1 MKQLF
6 KLSNRDLI
14 RILLCLI
21 STIICLSD
29 PQIGVGISILG
40 FAVVMI
46 DYFRQAIFKKQEC
59 DFWMLGETLLEGR
72 VSLADFVYGIL
83 VMLMVFYICGNS
95 ALTIALFMVGFLFC
109 YGLIIWVFT
118 HDKYSEQMRKSLA
131 NVWFFSMMLIPLWG
145 LTIMACRNVAEFLVC
160 VAINIMLF
168 SMGVWPLVAD
178 DDDFQFCEEEKE
190 CESEEEKEK

>member
-6 KLSNRDLI
+6 KLSNRDLM

-21 STIICLSD
+21 STIIGLSD
-29 PQIGVGISILG
+29 PRVGVGISILG
-40 FAVVMI
+40 FVVVMI

-59 DFWMLGETLLEGR
+59 DFWMLGETLLGDR

-83 VMLMVFYICGNS
+83 VMLMVFYVCGNS

-109 YGLIIWVFT
+109 YGLIIWVFI

-131 NVWFFSMMLIPLWG
+131 NIWFFSMMLIPLWG
-145 LTIMACRNVAEFLVC
+145 LTIMACRNWAELLVC
-160 VAINIMLF
+160 IAINITLF

-178 DDDFQFCEEEKE
+178 DDEFQFDEEEEE
-190 CESEEEKEK
+190 CEPEEMEEK

>member
-83 VMLMVFYICGNS
+83 VMLMIFYICGNS

>member
-6 KLSNRDLI
+6 KLSNRDLM

-21 STIICLSD
+21 STIIGLSD
-29 PQIGVGISILG
+29 PQVGVGISILG
-40 FAVVMI
+40 FVVVMI

-59 DFWMLGETLLEGR
+59 DFWMLGETLLGDR

-83 VMLMVFYICGNS
+83 VMLMVFYVCGNS

-131 NVWFFSMMLIPLWG
+131 NIWFFSMMLIPLWG
-145 LTIMACRNVAEFLVC
+145 LTIMACRNWAELLVC
-160 VAINIMLF
+160 IAINITLF

-178 DDDFQFCEEEKE
+178 DDEFQFDEEEEE
-190 CESEEEKEK
+190 CEPEEMEEK

>member
-6 KLSNRDLI
+6 KLSNRDLM

-21 STIICLSD
+21 STIIGLSD
-29 PQIGVGISILG
+29 PRVGVGISILG
-40 FAVVMI
+40 FVVVMI

-59 DFWMLGETLLEGR
+59 DFWMLGETLLGDR

-83 VMLMVFYICGNS
+83 VMLMVFYVCGNS

-109 YGLIIWVFT
+109 YCLIIWVFT
-118 HDKYSEQMRKSLA
+118 HDKYSEQMRKSLS

-145 LTIMACRNVAEFLVC
+145 LTIMACRNLAELLVC
-160 VAINIMLF
+160 IAINITLF
-168 SMGVWPLVAD
+168 SMGVWPLVSD
-178 DDDFQFCEEEKE
+178 DDDFQFYEEQEE
-190 CESEEEKEK
+190 CEPEEEKEK

>member
-6 KLSNRDLI
+6 KLSNRDLM

-21 STIICLSD
+21 STIIGLSD
-29 PQIGVGISILG
+29 TRVGVGISILG
-40 FAVVMI
+40 FVVVMI

-59 DFWMLGETLLEGR
+59 DFWMLGETLLGDR

-83 VMLMVFYICGNS
+83 VMLMVFYVCGNS

-131 NVWFFSMMLIPLWG
+131 NIWFFSMMLIPLWG
-145 LTIMACRNVAEFLVC
+145 LTIMACRNWAELLVC
-160 VAINIMLF
+160 IAINITLF

-178 DDDFQFCEEEKE
+178 DDEFQFDEEEEE
-190 CESEEEKEK
+190 CEPEEMEEK

>member
-6 KLSNRDLI
+6 KLSNRDLM

-21 STIICLSD
+21 STITGLSD
-29 PQIGVGISILG
+29 PRVGVGISILG

-59 DFWMLGETLLEGR
+59 DFWMLGETLLGGR
-72 VSLADFVYGIL
+72 VSLVDFVYGIL
-83 VMLMVFYICGNS
+83 VMLMVFYVCGNS
-95 ALTIALFMVGFLFC
+95 IPTIVLFMVGFLFC

-131 NVWFFSMMLIPLWG
+131 NIWFFSMMLIPLWG
-145 LTIMACRNVAEFLVC
+145 LTIMACRNWAELLVC
-160 VAINIMLF
+160 IAINITLF
-168 SMGVWPLVAD
+168 SMGAWPLVSD
-178 DDDFQFCEEEKE
+178 DDDFQFDEEEEE
-190 CESEEEKEK
+190 CEPEEMEEK

>member
-21 STIICLSD
+21 STITGLSD
-29 PQIGVGISILG
+29 PRVGVGISILG
-40 FAVVMI
+40 FVVAMI
-46 DYFRQAIFKKQEC
+46 DYFRQAIFKKREC
-59 DFWMLGETLLEGR
+59 DFWMLGETLLGGR

-83 VMLMVFYICGNS
+83 VMLMVFYVCGNS

-131 NVWFFSMMLIPLWG
+131 NIWFFSMMLIPLWG
-145 LTIMACRNVAEFLVC
+145 LTIMACRNWAELLVC
-160 VAINIMLF
+160 IAINITLF

-178 DDDFQFCEEEKE
+178 DDEFQFDEEEEE
-190 CESEEEKEK
+190 CEPEEMEEK

>member
-6 KLSNRDLI
+6 KLSNRDLM

-21 STIICLSD
+21 STITGLSD
-29 PQIGVGISILG
+29 PRVGVGISILG

-46 DYFRQAIFKKQEC
+46 DYFRQAIFRKQEC
-59 DFWMLGETLLEGR
+59 DFWMLGETLLGGR

-83 VMLMVFYICGNS
+83 VMLMVFYVCGNS

-118 HDKYSEQMRKSLA
+118 YDKYSEQMRKSLA
-131 NVWFFSMMLIPLWG
+131 NIWFFSMMLIPLWG
-145 LTIMACRNVAEFLVC
+145 LTIMACRNWAELLVC
-160 VAINIMLF
+160 IAINITLF
-168 SMGVWPLVAD
+168 SMGAWPLVSD
-178 DDDFQFCEEEKE
+178 DDDFQFDEEEEE
-190 CESEEEKEK
+190 CEPEEMEEK

>member
-1 MKQLF
+1 MSRLF

-29 PQIGVGISILG
+29 PQVGVGISILG

-46 DYFRQAIFKKQEC
+46 DYFRQAIFRKQEC

-83 VMLMVFYICGNS
+83 VMLMVFYVCGNS

-118 HDKYSEQMRKSLA
+118 HDKYSEQIRKSLA

>member
-6 KLSNRDLI
+6 KLSNRDLM

-21 STIICLSD
+21 STITGLSD
-29 PQIGVGISILG
+29 PRVGVGISILG

-46 DYFRQAIFKKQEC
+46 DYFRQAIFRKREC
-59 DFWMLGETLLEGR
+59 DFWMLGETLLGGR

-83 VMLMVFYICGNS
+83 VMLMVFYVCGNS
-95 ALTIALFMVGFLFC
+95 VLTIALFMVGFLFC

-131 NVWFFSMMLIPLWG
+131 NIWFFSMMLIPLWG
-145 LTIMACRNVAEFLVC
+145 LTIMACRNLAELLVC
-160 VAINIMLF
+160 IAINITLF
-168 SMGVWPLVAD
+168 AMGVWPLVSD
-178 DDDFQFCEEEKE
+178 DDDFQFYEEQEE
-190 CESEEEKEK
+190 CEPEEEKEK

>member
-46 DYFRQAIFKKQEC
+46 DYFRQAIFRKQEC

>member
-6 KLSNRDLI
+6 KLSNRDLM

-21 STIICLSD
+21 STITGLSD
-29 PQIGVGISILG
+29 PRVGVGISILG

-59 DFWMLGETLLEGR
+59 DFWMLGETLLGDR

-83 VMLMVFYICGNS
+83 VMLMVFYVCGNS

-131 NVWFFSMMLIPLWG
+131 NIWFFSMMLIPLWG
-145 LTIMACRNVAEFLVC
+145 LTIMACRNVAELLVC

-168 SMGVWPLVAD
+168 SMGAWPLVAD
-178 DDDFQFCEEEKE
+178 DDDFQFDEEECEPEEEEEK
-190 CESEEEKEK
+190 

>member
-6 KLSNRDLI
+6 KLSNRDLM

-29 PQIGVGISILG
+29 PQMGVGISILG

-46 DYFRQAIFKKQEC
+46 DYFRQAIFRKQEC

-83 VMLMVFYICGNS
+83 VMLMVFYVCENS

-118 HDKYSEQMRKSLA
+118 HDKYSEQMQKSLA

-145 LTIMACRNVAEFLVC
+145 LTIMACRNVAELLVC
-160 VAINIMLF
+160 VAINITLF

-178 DDDFQFCEEEKE
+178 DDEFQFYEKEKE
-190 CESEEEKEK
+190 CEPEEEKEK

>member
-6 KLSNRDLI
+6 KLSNRDLM

-21 STIICLSD
+21 STITGLSD
-29 PQIGVGISILG
+29 PRVGVGISILG

-59 DFWMLGETLLEGR
+59 DFWMLGETLLGDR

-83 VMLMVFYICGNS
+83 VMLMVFYVCGNS

-118 HDKYSEQMRKSLA
+118 HDKYSEQMRKSLS

-145 LTIMACRNVAEFLVC
+145 LTIMTCRNLAELLVC
-160 VAINIMLF
+160 IAINITLF
-168 SMGVWPLVAD
+168 AMGVWPLVSD
-178 DDDFQFCEEEKE
+178 DDDFQFYEEQEE
-190 CESEEEKEK
+190 CEPEEEKEK

>member
-6 KLSNRDLI
+6 KLSNRDLM

-21 STIICLSD
+21 STIIGLSD
-29 PQIGVGISILG
+29 PRVGVGISILG
-40 FAVVMI
+40 FVVVMI

-59 DFWMLGETLLEGR
+59 DFWMLGETLLGDR

-83 VMLMVFYICGNS
+83 VMLMVFYVCGNS

-131 NVWFFSMMLIPLWG
+131 NIWFFSMMLIPLWG
-145 LTIMACRNVAEFLVC
+145 LTIMACRNWAELLVC
-160 VAINIMLF
+160 IAINITLF
-168 SMGVWPLVAD
+168 AMGVWPLVAD
-178 DDDFQFCEEEKE
+178 DDEFQFDEEEEE
-190 CESEEEKEK
+190 CEPEEMEEK

>member
-6 KLSNRDLI
+6 KLSNRDLM

-29 PQIGVGISILG
+29 SQVGVGISVLG

-46 DYFRQAIFKKQEC
+46 DYFRQAIFRKQEC

-83 VMLMVFYICGNS
+83 VMLMVFYVCGNS

-145 LTIMACRNVAEFLVC
+145 LTIMACRNWAELLVC
-160 VAINIMLF
+160 IAINIALF
-168 SMGVWPLVAD
+168 SMGVWPLVSD
-178 DDDFQFCEEEKE
+178 DDDFQFYEEQEE
-190 CESEEEKEK
+190 CEPEEEKEK

>member
-6 KLSNRDLI
+6 KLSNRDLM

-21 STIICLSD
+21 STIIGLSD
-29 PQIGVGISILG
+29 PRVGVGISILG
-40 FAVVMI
+40 FVVVMI

-59 DFWMLGETLLEGR
+59 DFWMLGETLLGDR

-83 VMLMVFYICGNS
+83 VMLMVFYVCGNS

-131 NVWFFSMMLIPLWG
+131 NIWFFSMMLIPLWG
-145 LTIMACRNVAEFLVC
+145 LTIMACRNWAELLVC
-160 VAINIMLF
+160 IAINITLF
-168 SMGVWPLVAD
+168 SMGAWPLVSD
-178 DDDFQFCEEEKE
+178 DDDFQFDVEEEE
-190 CESEEEKEK
+190 CEPEEMEEK

>member
-21 STIICLSD
+21 STITGLSD
-29 PQIGVGISILG
+29 PRVGVGISILG
-40 FAVVMI
+40 FVVVMI
-46 DYFRQAIFKKQEC
+46 DYFRQAIFKKREC
-59 DFWMLGETLLEGR
+59 DFWMLGETLLGGR

-83 VMLMVFYICGNS
+83 VMLMVFYVCGNS

-131 NVWFFSMMLIPLWG
+131 NIWFFSMMLIPLWG
-145 LTIMACRNVAEFLVC
+145 LTIMACRNVAELLVC
-160 VAINIMLF
+160 IAINITLF
-168 SMGVWPLVAD
+168 SMGAWPLVSD
-178 DDDFQFCEEEKE
+178 DDDFQFDEEEEE
-190 CESEEEKEK
+190 CEPEEMEEK

>member
-6 KLSNRDLI
+6 KLSNRDLM

-21 STIICLSD
+21 STITGLSD
-29 PQIGVGISILG
+29 PRVGVGIGILG

-46 DYFRQAIFKKQEC
+46 DYFRQAIFRKREC

-83 VMLMVFYICGNS
+83 VMLMVFYVCGNS
-95 ALTIALFMVGFLFC
+95 VLTIALFMVGFLFC
-109 YGLIIWVFT
+109 YGLIVLVFT
-118 HDKYSEQMRKSLA
+118 HDKYSEQMRKSLS

-145 LTIMACRNVAEFLVC
+145 LTIMACRNVAELLVC
-160 VAINIMLF
+160 IAINITLF

-178 DDDFQFCEEEKE
+178 DDDFQFYEEQEE
-190 CESEEEKEK
+190 CEPEEEKEK

>member
-21 STIICLSD
+21 PTIICLSD
-29 PQIGVGISILG
+29 SQVGVGISVLG

-46 DYFRQAIFKKQEC
+46 DYFRQAIFRKQEC

-83 VMLMVFYICGNS
+83 VMLMVFYVCGNS

-145 LTIMACRNVAEFLVC
+145 LTIMACRNWAELLVC
-160 VAINIMLF
+160 IAINIALF
-168 SMGVWPLVAD
+168 SMGVWPLVSD
-178 DDDFQFCEEEKE
+178 DDDFQFYEEQEE
-190 CESEEEKEK
+190 CEPEEEKEK

>member
-6 KLSNRDLI
+6 KLSNRDLM

-21 STIICLSD
+21 STIIGLSD
-29 PQIGVGISILG
+29 PRVGVGISILG
-40 FAVVMI
+40 FVVVMI

-59 DFWMLGETLLEGR
+59 DFWMLGETLLGDR

-83 VMLMVFYICGNS
+83 VMLMVFYVCGNS

-131 NVWFFSMMLIPLWG
+131 NIWFFSMMLIPLWG
-145 LTIMACRNVAEFLVC
+145 LTIMACRNWAELLVC
-160 VAINIMLF
+160 IAINITLF
-168 SMGVWPLVAD
+168 SMGAWPLVSD
-178 DDDFQFCEEEKE
+178 DDDFQFDEEEEE
-190 CESEEEKEK
+190 CEPEEMEEK

>member
-1 MKQLF
+1 MSRLF

-29 PQIGVGISILG
+29 PQVGVGISILG

-46 DYFRQAIFKKQEC
+46 DYFRQAIFRKQEC

-83 VMLMVFYICGNS
+83 VMLMVFYVCGNS

-131 NVWFFSMMLIPLWG
+131 NIWFFSMMLIPLWG
-145 LTIMACRNVAEFLVC
+145 LTIMACRNWAELLVC
-160 VAINIMLF
+160 IAISITLF

-178 DDDFQFCEEEKE
+178 DDEFQFDEEEEE
-190 CESEEEKEK
+190 CEPEEMEEK

>member
-6 KLSNRDLI
+6 KLSNRDLM

-21 STIICLSD
+21 STIIGLSD
-29 PQIGVGISILG
+29 PRVGVGISILG
-40 FAVVMI
+40 FVVVMI

-59 DFWMLGETLLEGR
+59 DFWMLGETLLGDR

-83 VMLMVFYICGNS
+83 VMLMVFYVCGNS

-131 NVWFFSMMLIPLWG
+131 NIWFFSMMLIPLWG
-145 LTIMACRNVAEFLVC
+145 LTIMACRNWAELLVC
-160 VAINIMLF
+160 IAINITLF
-168 SMGVWPLVAD
+168 SMGVWPLVVD
-178 DDDFQFCEEEKE
+178 DDEFQFDEEEEE
-190 CESEEEKEK
+190 CEPEEMEEK

>member
-1 MKQLF
+1 MSQLF

-29 PQIGVGISILG
+29 PKIGVGISILG

-46 DYFRQAIFKKQEC
+46 DYFRQAIFRKQEC

-83 VMLMVFYICGNS
+83 VMLMVFYVCGNS
-95 ALTIALFMVGFLFC
+95 IPTIVFFMVGFLFC
-109 YGLIIWVFT
+109 YCLIIWVFT
-118 HDKYSEQMRKSLA
+118 HDKYSEQMRKSLS

-145 LTIMACRNVAEFLVC
+145 LTIMACRNLAELLVC
-160 VAINIMLF
+160 IAINITLF
-168 SMGVWPLVAD
+168 SMGVWPLVSD
-178 DDDFQFCEEEKE
+178 DDDFQFYEEQEE
-190 CESEEEKEK
+190 CEPEEEKEK

>member
-6 KLSNRDLI
+6 KLSNRDLM

-21 STIICLSD
+21 STIIGLSD
-29 PQIGVGISILG
+29 PRVGVGISILG
-40 FAVVMI
+40 FVVVMI

-83 VMLMVFYICGNS
+83 VMLMVFYVCGNS

>member
-1 MKQLF
+1 MKLLF

-29 PQIGVGISILG
+29 PRVGVGISILG

-83 VMLMVFYICGNS
+83 VMLMIFYICGNS

>member
-131 NVWFFSMMLIPLWG
+131 NVWFFSMMLIPLWR

-168 SMGVWPLVAD
+168 
-178 DDDFQFCEEEKE
+178 
-190 CESEEEKEK
+190 